1 MSHPCD
7 NGCQYAKDIGMWP
20 EHSCGSGCMY
30 DKPDQIPE
38 GDKVETREFQCV
50 VAGVSGVGAIKVPVG
65 EIRDYEVV
73 VDFGD
78 LTSIMRFEFVMT
90 MVNSNPDMYVV
101 NKIRTVIGNG
111 AQHTIN
117 ISERQSLS
125 ACFAE
130 TLKFIVNSI
139 YKQHHKVA

>member
-1 MSHPCD
+1 
-7 NGCQYAKDIGMWP
+7 MWP
-20 EHSCGSGCMY
+20 EHSCGRGCMY

-38 GDKVETREFQCV
+38 GDKVETREFNCIV
-50 VAGVSGVGAIKVPVG
+50 DGVKGRGAIIVPAGDV
-65 EIRDYEVV
+65 RDYQVT

-101 NKIRTVIGNG
+101 NRIRTVIGSG
-111 AQHTIN
+111 AQYTI
-117 ISERQSLS
+117 SVGDRQPL
-125 ACFAE
+125 AQCFAE
-130 TLKFIVNSI
+130 TLKFLIAAI